1 MLQDSI
7 NNKTSIDLA
16 HENKFDNKLALFKFI
31 NKQDEQSEQW
41 CTSENDKLIIIIRNE
56 RINFTQCL
64 SRMVTLNI
72 SIPKKIKFSRTQ
84 VDTVLFYLNKIQRP

>member
-1 MLQDSI
+1 MCVNRNQ
-7 NNKTSIDLA
+7 K
-16 HENKFDNKLALFKFI
+16 ENAF
-31 NKQDEQSEQW
+31 
-41 CTSENDKLIIIIRNE
+41 IRNE